1 MKICIY
7 FLTVLTLLSA
17 CSNNNVKT
25 SKEEKTM
32 ESSSMINANQ
42 VPPVS
47 DFEKLRRNKQSITS
61 KEQGVEEIA
70 KFYFYEI
77 NNLAWERLI
86 AVDLANKGLFLN
98 PGDSTIGVAELD
110 EALTEKD
117 IQVVEDI
124 FIKNNVTDWLTDYSY
139 GDKQVLDEM
148 GGEGYNWQLC
158 IQYNDGT
165 AFYKSGKGTSKE
177 EIQPEGYQ
185 KFVDELEEF
194 VNSKKLPVPH

>member
-7 FLTVLTLLSA
+7 LLTLLTLLSA
-17 CSNNNVKT
+17 CSNNNVET
-25 SKEEKTM
+25 RKEEKTM
-32 ESSSMINANQ
+32 ESSSMININQ

-47 DFEKLRRNKQSITS
+47 DFEKLRRNKLRITS
-61 KEQGVEEIA
+61 EEQGVEEMA

-110 EALTEKD
+110 GALTEKD
-117 IQVVEDI
+117 IQVVKDI
-124 FIKNNVTDWLTDYSY
+124 FIKNNVTDWLTSYSY
-139 GDKQVLDEM
+139 GDKQMLDEM
-148 GGEGYNWQLC
+148 GGEGYNWELG
-158 IQYNDGT
+158 IQYIDGS
-165 AFYKSGKGTSKE
+165 AFYKRGKGTSKK

-185 KFVDELEEF
+185 TFVDELEGL
-194 VNSKKLPVPH
+194 VNSKKSTLF